1 MTPTLLGR
9 IQTRWLL
16 LVLVGV
22 PWVLVFSPFLLL
34 FTDASLPVVYDLGFV
49 SLLLVGLL
57 GTGWEVIYHLLMQ
70 LRWEK
75 DWPTLFGLITA
86 VNEFVVL
93 VLVLFALDYN
103 EFVPVLLLFFSLWL
117 WMWLVSNGPLR
128 VLLPRWRYRGGR
140 VL

>member
-1 MTPTLLGR
+1 MTPTLFGR

-16 LVLVGV
+16 LALVGI

-34 FTDASLPVVYDLGFV
+34 FTDASLTTVYDLGFV

-57 GTGWEVIYHLLMQ
+57 GTVWELIYHLLMQ

-75 DWPTLFGLITA
+75 DWPTLFGLVTA
-86 VNEFVVL
+86 LNEFVVL
-93 VLVLFALDYN
+93 VLVLYALDYN

-117 WMWLVSNGPLR
+117 WIWLVSNGPLR